1 MFSRKQRP
9 EVVIS
14 DPKIYKRVQSIPTDQ
29 LIMWFDN
36 CIAGIGELVDSVV
49 RHGAPE
55 EEVTVSLETLLVM
68 WKEIQARGIA

>member
-1 MFSRKQRP
+1 MFSRQKRP

-36 CIAGIGELVDSVV
+36 CIDGIGELVDSVI

-55 EEVTVSLETLLVM
+55 AEVTVSLETLLVM
-68 WKEIQARGIA
+68 WREIQARGIA